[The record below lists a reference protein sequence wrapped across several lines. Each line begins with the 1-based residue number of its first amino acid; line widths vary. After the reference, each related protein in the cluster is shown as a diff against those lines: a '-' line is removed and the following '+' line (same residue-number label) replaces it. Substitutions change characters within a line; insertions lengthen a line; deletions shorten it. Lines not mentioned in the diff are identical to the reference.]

1 MAGDYL
7 CALGFAAEQF
17 YHLAG
22 NIAVGG
28 AVRTVTADVV
38 LLVHFVGQRVHVG
51 FRRHG
56 LVERG
61 VKYEHLRNA
70 RHYRKTSVNSLEMR
84 TGVKRRKIV
93 TKLKLC
99 QNIVVK

>member
-1 MAGDYL
+1 MR
-7 CALGFAAEQF
+7 
-17 YHLAG
+17 
-22 NIAVGG
+22 G
-28 AVRTVTADVV
+28 AVESVTPHHELGVC
-38 LLVHFVGQRVHVG
+38 FIGQAIQER

-99 QNIVVK
+99 QNIVVKQHGL